1 MFKIRPLL
9 KMTVEAR
16 CFESDLRKAPRQRTT
31 NILCTTETV
40 TTRSARQKKEMKRN
54 LLIFVTVV
62 TVVLMFN
69 ACDTVPISGRKQLR
83 LISERDMIGMSLQ
96 AYDEFL
102 DTSQVLPDTHKDVI
116 VVRRIG
122 NKIKDAVVKYLTDNG
137 ELKRIDGFEWEF
149 NVVNDPTVNAWCMPG
164 GKVVVYT
171 GILPVTKDEKSLA
184 VVMGHEIAHAVARH
198 GNERM
203 SQGLAVQ
210 LGGLAL
216 SVALSENAPATQN
229 LFMQS
234 YGIGSNLGMLAY
246 SRNHETEADKLGLVF
261 MAMAGYDPQ
270 SSIGFWQR
278 MSEQGGQAPPQIL
291 STHPSDETR
300 IADLQAF
307 MPEAMKYY
315 KP

>member
-1 MFKIRPLL
+1 
-9 KMTVEAR
+9 
-16 CFESDLRKAPRQRTT
+16 
-31 NILCTTETV
+31 
-40 TTRSARQKKEMKRN
+40 MKRN
-54 LLIFVTVV
+54 IVFCSIVLA
-62 TVVLMFN
+62 VVLVFN

-83 LISERDMIGMSLQ
+83 LISEREMIGMSFQ

-102 DTSQVLPDTHKDVI
+102 DTSKVLPDTHKDVI
-116 VVRRIG
+116 VVRRVG
-122 NKIKDAVVKYLTDNG
+122 NRIKDAVVKYLADNG
-137 ELKRIDGFEWEF
+137 QSKRIEGFEWEF
-149 NVVNDPTVNAWCMPG
+149 NVVNENTVNAWCMPG

-216 SVALSENAPATQN
+216 SVALSEQRAETQN
-229 LFMQS
+229 LFLQS
-234 YGIGSNLGMLAY
+234 YGMGSTLGVLAY
-246 SRNHETEADKLGLVF
+246 SRNHESEADKLGLVF

-278 MSEQGGQAPPQIL
+278 MSEMGGQAPPQLL

>member
-1 MFKIRPLL
+1 
-9 KMTVEAR
+9 
-16 CFESDLRKAPRQRTT
+16 
-31 NILCTTETV
+31 
-40 TTRSARQKKEMKRN
+40 MKRN
-54 LLIFVTVV
+54 IVFCSIVLA
-62 TVVLMFN
+62 VVLVFN

-83 LISERDMIGMSLQ
+83 LISEREMIGMSFQ

-102 DTSQVLPDTHKDVI
+102 DTSKVLPDTHKDVI
-116 VVRRIG
+116 VVRRVG
-122 NKIKDAVVKYLTDNG
+122 NRIKDAVVKFLADNG
-137 ELKRIDGFEWEF
+137 QSKRIEGFEWEF
-149 NVVNDPTVNAWCMPG
+149 NVVNDNTVNAWCMPG

-216 SVALSENAPATQN
+216 SVALSEQRAETQN
-229 LFMQS
+229 LFLQS
-234 YGIGSNLGMLAY
+234 YGMGSTLGILAY
-246 SRNHETEADKLGLVF
+246 SRNHESEADKLGLVF

-278 MSEQGGQAPPQIL
+278 MSEMGGQAPPQLL

>member
-1 MFKIRPLL
+1 M
-9 KMTVEAR
+9 A
-16 CFESDLRKAPRQRTT
+16 
-31 NILCTTETV
+31 NNET
-40 TTRSARQKKEMKRN
+40 MKRN
-54 LLIFVTVV
+54 IVFITVV
-62 TVVLMFN
+62 SMVVLMFN

-102 DTSQVLPDTHKDVI
+102 DTSKVLPDTHKDVI

-122 NKIKDAVVKYLTDNG
+122 NRIKDAVVKYLTDNG

-216 SVALSENAPATQN
+216 SVALSEHAPETQN
-229 LFMQS
+229 LFLQS

-246 SRNHETEADKLGLVF
+246 SRNHESEADKLGLVF
-261 MAMAGYDPQ
+261 MAMAGYDPE
-270 SSIGFWQR
+270 SAIGFWQR
-278 MSEQGGQAPPQIL
+278 MSEQGGQAPPQLL

-300 IADLQAF
+300 IADLKAF
-307 MPEAMKYY
+307 MPEALKYY
-315 KP
+315 KQ